1 MKVLSSQIQY
11 GVPLARYTS
20 LGVGGPASAL
30 ARAAHESHVEELVA
44 WAKGRSLPVVV
55 LGGGSNAVVSDAG
68 IHGLVILMEI
78 QGISVLR
85 ETDDYVEVA
94 VGAGESWDRFVE
106 HAVTRGWWGVENMSL
121 VPGTVGAVAVQNVSA
136 YGQSCSSVIVSVR
149 AYDVAQDKFVELSN
163 NECRLGFRSS
173 VFNTDSPGRYI
184 IVRIVFRLHKNGKPQ
199 LNRKPLA
206 RAVAELRAREQGGS
220 AKAILDTIR
229 RDPGVVRQAEVRA
242 AVIRLRTSG
251 RLLPLP
257 GTVGNAGTFF
267 RASIIPHER
276 FPQVLRTTLLR
287 AGLRTAGALAAC
299 RMKLSS
305 PLGVKVPSNRL
316 IVGCGLAGASS
327 GGVSLYPPNCAVLI
341 ADPDRGATAADVV
354 NVIRLVRTEVFRRTG
369 VVVPIEPT
377 LLGFSSDELKTIFEV

>member
-1 MKVLSSQIQY
+1 
-11 GVPLARYTS
+11 
-20 LGVGGPASAL
+20 
-30 ARAAHESHVEELVA
+30 
-44 WAKGRSLPVVV
+44 
-55 LGGGSNAVVSDAG
+55 
-68 IHGLVILMEI
+68 EI

-206 RAVAELRAREQGGS
+206 RAVAEL
-220 AKAILDTIR
+220 
-229 RDPGVVRQAEVRA
+229 
-242 AVIRLRTSG
+242 
-251 RLLPLP
+251 
-257 GTVGNAGTFF
+257 
-267 RASIIPHER
+267 
-276 FPQVLRTTLLR
+276 
-287 AGLRTAGALAAC
+287 
-299 RMKLSS
+299 
-305 PLGVKVPSNRL
+305 
-316 IVGCGLAGASS
+316 
-327 GGVSLYPPNCAVLI
+327 
-341 ADPDRGATAADVV
+341 DR
-354 NVIRLVRTEVFRRTG
+354 
-369 VVVPIEPT
+369 
-377 LLGFSSDELKTIFEV
+377 